1 MVRIWVKLKQ
11 VKFYGN
17 FLLCN
22 FEKLIQT
29 QQSFTEG
36 CLVLVEFN
44 EKLLKDKL
52 KQQTFLNQF

>member
-17 FLLCN
+17 FLLRN